1 MTERRQISATEIL
14 DWNRAESPVIR
25 VRIPLDVVPGGL
37 ALAMAPMFVRWQSSS
52 PGFGPDDH
60 YIVQNVN
67 IVNNPVG
74 GVVLLATLKV
84 YAASVEKIEFVAVT
98 TKIRKR
104 DTPFGHAMLRFI
116 FHEDRR
122 PVILD
127 QEGFPLANDSRV
139 SDLVLSW
146 EAWRPPEA
154 SFDPLKGLDPSTYAL
169 TPRCLVGAVRCLND
183 SILDRPWHCYTVTL
197 PDVEHAHDEMLYSC
211 FALAD
216 AVARQTVSH
225 LLGRPIGR
233 GPSPYSDY
241 ADALES
247 EWEGVADYHRT
258 ANLPEEP
265 IRDVLEGKIRYQAL
279 ERSCISMALLSL
291 DWGNHRIRR
300 RAGLPEP
307 KRIELAPE
315 SLPAFISG
323 LVSGERTP
331 LLLRVPAALHWIMQ
345 NQTAAIVGKAPGVL
359 AEAGLLERN
368 RFGRPRRIV
377 YDTRRRTPY
386 GRLSHHIIY

>member
-1 MTERRQISATEIL
+1 MTEHREISAAEIL
-14 DWNRAESPVIR
+14 DWNRAESPLIR
-25 VRIPLDVVPGGL
+25 VRIARDTVPGGL
-37 ALAMAPMFVRWQSSS
+37 ALAMAPMFVKWQSSS
-52 PGFGPDDH
+52 MGFGPDDH

-74 GVVLLATLKV
+74 NILLLGTLKV
-84 YAASVEKIEFVAVT
+84 FTASVESVQFVAVT
-98 TKIRKR
+98 TRVKRR

-116 FHEDRR
+116 FKEGRR
-122 PVILD
+122 PTILD
-127 QEGFPLANDSRV
+127 QQGIPLANDAEV

-183 SILDRPWHCYTVTL
+183 SILNRPWHCYTLKL

-225 LLGRPIGR
+225 LIDRRIGR
-233 GPSPYSDY
+233 GQKLY
-241 ADALES
+241 ADYSEALDS
-247 EWEGVADYHRT
+247 DWDAIGDYSKG

-265 IRDVLEGKIRYQAL
+265 IRDVLDGKIGYQLL
-279 ERSCISMALLSL
+279 ERSCITMALLSA
-291 DWGNHRIRR
+291 DWGNHRIHR

-307 KRIELAPE
+307 RRVEVSPE
-315 SLPAFISG
+315 GMPSFISE

-331 LLLRVPAALHWIMQ
+331 LLLRIPAALHWVMH
-345 NQTAAIVGKAPGVL
+345 NQTVVVGKAPKAL
-359 AEAGLLERN
+359 ADVGLLETRL
-368 RFGRPRRIV
+368 GRPVRTV
-377 YDTRRRTPY
+377 YDTRRETPY
-386 GRLSHHIIY
+386 GALLEHIIY